1 MVEAKREFA
10 WQIVHRQTLDLI
22 NSQRTRSNQLK
33 TLGYPYCNNQ
43 LKPTRDATEA
53 ENEEWLRKLASAW
66 GMELKEEKNNG

>member
-10 WQIVHRQTLDLI
+10 WQIIHRQTLDII
-22 NSQRTRSNQLK
+22 NSQRTRKDQIK

-66 GMELKEEKNNG
+66 GMEIKEGNNNG